1 MAKAAK
7 LTIVEAENIVEI
19 GAIGPD
25 EVDLPG
31 IFVDRV
37 VPATAEKKIEILKI
51 REPTS
56 SSDDNNNNNNGAE
69 DRPPQDAHQ
78 ARRER
83 IGKRASQELQEGFY
97 VNLGVGIPTLAAN
110 YIPAGRTV
118 WLQSE
123 NGMLGMGPYPTKDQV
138 DPYVL
143 SFAHNPSVLCFF
155 FPCSPFFF
163 IVLSSTNSTPA
174 VTLSTRARKPS
185 PWCPAPHALT
195 LPSRLA

>member
-31 IFVDRV
+31 IFVDRI
-37 VPATAEKKIEILKI
+37 VPATADKKIEILKI
-51 REPTS
+51 REPE
-56 SSDDNNNNNNGAE
+56 AE
-69 DRPPQDAHQ
+69 AGGYHGKQQQNDHQ
-78 ARRER
+78 VRRER

-110 YIPAGRTV
+110 HIPEGRTV

-123 NGMLGMGPYPTKDQV
+123 NGMLGMGRYPTKDEV
-138 DPYVL
+138 DGYV
-143 SFAHNPSVLCFF
+143 V
-155 FPCSPFFF
+155 FPIP
-163 IVLSSTNSTPA
+163 
-174 VTLSTRARKPS
+174 TRVCLI
-185 PWCPAPHALT
+185 WN
-195 LPSRLA
+195 

>member
-19 GAIGPD
+19 GEIGPD

-37 VPATAEKKIEILKI
+37 VPATADKKIEILKI
-51 REPTS
+51 REPETGPDETES
-56 SSDDNNNNNNGAE
+56 STKSD
-69 DRPPQDAHQ
+69 HQ
-78 ARRER
+78 IRRDR

-110 YIPAGRTV
+110 HIPEGRTV

-138 DPYVL
+138 D
-143 SFAHNPSVLCFF
+143 A
-155 FPCSPFFF
+155 
-163 IVLSSTNSTPA
+163 
-174 VTLSTRARKPS
+174 
-185 PWCPAPHALT
+185 
-195 LPSRLA
+195 